1 MIFYFIRHAQ
11 SANNALY
18 DATGEDVGRV
28 QDPELTELGQR
39 QAARLAETLRAGH
52 PGARAEDGTPGGGYG
67 ITHLYCSLM
76 VRAALTAEAVGQA
89 LGLAPVGWLD
99 LHEGGGIWLADG
111 ATGEPVGLPG
121 NPRSVLARRFPRLVL
136 PPEVG
141 EAGWWNRDFEKK
153 EERLPRAERVI
164 RRLLEVHGGTDD
176 RVAVVSH
183 GGFYNYVLCA
193 ALGLPRSESFWFVSN
208 NTGISRLDFQNGSVD
223 VMYLNRT
230 DFLPGEMIS

>member
-1 MIFYFIRHAQ
+1 MQLYFIRHAQ

-18 DATGEDVGRV
+18 DSTGADTGRV
-28 QDPELTELGQR
+28 QDPELTPLGHQ
-39 QAARLAETLRAGH
+39 QAARLAHALAHGH
-52 PGARAEDGTPGGGYG
+52 PGGSVESGAPGGGYG

-76 VRAALTAEAVGQA
+76 VRAVLTADAVGLA
-89 LGLAPVGWLD
+89 LGLPPIGWLD
-99 LHEGGGIWLADG
+99 LHEGGGIWLAD
-111 ATGEPVGLPG
+111 AVTGEPVGLPG
-121 NPRSVLARRFPRLVL
+121 NPRSVLEQRFPRLVL
-136 PPEVG
+136 PPEVS

-164 RRLLEVHGGTDD
+164 RRLLEQHGGTDD
-176 RVAVVSH
+176 RVALVSH

-193 ALGLPRSESFWFVSN
+193 ALGLPRSENFWFVSN

-230 DFLPGEMIS
+230 DFLPPEMVS